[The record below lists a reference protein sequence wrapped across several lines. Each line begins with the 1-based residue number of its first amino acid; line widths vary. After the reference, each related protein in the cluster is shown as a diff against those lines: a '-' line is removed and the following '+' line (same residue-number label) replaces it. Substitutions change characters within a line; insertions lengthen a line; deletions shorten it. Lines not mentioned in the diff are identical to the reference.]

1 MAFPPSLNS
10 LPVGYRFRPTDDELV
25 THYLKLKINGFED
38 QVRVIRELD
47 ICKLEPWDLPDLSVV
62 QSHDNEWFFFCPVDR
77 KYQNGQRMNRATE
90 RGYWKAT
97 GKDRNILGKNRV
109 LAGTKKTLVYYEGRA
124 PGGKRS
130 NWVIHEYRATDKT
143 LEGSHDVQAPFV
155 LCRLFKKNAVKKDE
169 NGGSPESEWAEPDA
183 SPCITVKS
191 PGEEDDKSATATPI
205 SSNQVEALPSTSEKS
220 SLEESHAF
228 QLPGETNNIVC
239 TLGND
244 AEVSWMD
251 PGSLPYDPELEEA
264 LASLI
269 RDPSEEQLD
278 MFYFPHKEM
287 HGFESSYTCGA
298 ATKDSGINYQ
308 FETDGFD
315 ENDFMNSVLVN
326 SDDVPWGNVGPET
339 ISSSEHAMNHLN
351 AVMKPS
357 LMDNGFS
364 CGSDVEV
371 TSGLVKTG
379 FLEVV
384 PTMASLQHVS
394 NPMGWVYTSGDHKEN
409 GNSGMGNSY
418 LGPFSAVSNGSMALN
433 AVNLEGA
440 CSSTN
445 ALSSFGTGIKRRTR
459 QGHISQSSD
468 QQLTMQGNAPR
479 RILLQVSSKHA
490 ISEGKITSKKTFLL
504 LMTKVIVAV
513 SLLLMAFV
521 GGWACLRI

>member
-1 MAFPPSLNS
+1 MALPPSLNS

-130 NWVIHEYRATDKT
+130 NWVIHEYRATD
-143 LEGSHDVQAPFV
+143 GSHDVQAPFV

-169 NGGSPESEWAEPDA
+169 NAESPESEWAEPNA

-191 PGEEDDKSATATPI
+191 PGEEDDKSETVTPI
-205 SSNQVEALPSTSEKS
+205 RSNHVEELPSTSEKS
-220 SLEESHAF
+220 SLEESPVSQF
-228 QLPGETNNIVC
+228 PSESNNVVC
-239 TLGND
+239 TLGKD
-244 AEVSWMD
+244 AEDSWMD
-251 PGSLPYDPELEEA
+251 LASLPYDPELEEA
-264 LASLI
+264 LASL

-278 MFYFPHKEM
+278 MFYFPRTEM
-287 HGFESSYTCGA
+287 HGFGSSYAYEA
-298 ATKDSGINYQ
+298 ATNDCGINYQ
-308 FETDGFD
+308 CETNAFD

-326 SDDVPWGNVGPET
+326 TDDVPWGNVGPET
-339 ISSSEHAMNHLN
+339 ISSEQATNHLN
-351 AVMKPS
+351 TIMKPS
-357 LMDNGFS
+357 VMDNGFS
-364 CGSDVEV
+364 CESDVEV

-379 FLEVV
+379 FLDVV
-384 PTMASLQHVS
+384 PTMASLHHVS
-394 NPMGWVYTSGDHKEN
+394 NPTRWVYTSSDHNEN
-409 GNSGMGNSY
+409 GNLEIDNSY
-418 LGPFSAVSNGSMALN
+418 LGPFSAVSNGSIALN

-440 CSSTN
+440 CSSAN
-445 ALSSFGTGIKRRTR
+445 ALSSFGTGIKLRTR
-459 QGHISQSSD
+459 QGHISQPSD
-468 QQLTMQGNAPR
+468 RQLTMQGSAPR

-490 ISEGKITSKKTFLL
+490 RSEEKITYKKTFLL
-504 LMTKVIVAV
+504 LMTKVLVVV
-513 SLLLMAFV
+513 SLLLMAFI
-521 GGWACLRI
+521 GGWACLRL